1 MIDDFFMIDFVTV
14 KFTITMV
21 ELAKIRFV
29 IYFAI
34 IAFAVGKKKSLP
46 SKKFEDCTS
55 PSAWLSL

>member
-1 MIDDFFMIDFVTV
+1 MIFMIDFVTV

-21 ELAKIRFV
+21 ELVKIRFV

-55 PSAWLSL
+55 PKAWFSLYG